1 MRNGDKGEVADD
13 LRQVFRTG
21 DRNYTVEKAWGEC
34 QAFCEKWGK
43 YYRGIRKRRQDPSY
57 KAYFTHVS
65 ELRPPHPSD
74 DIHDQ
79 LDRET
84 PEGLPE
90 GDEDARGDAKR
101 RVCTAAYGQDRHG
114 QEVIP
119 EADAENRSRQD
130 PIPGLMKT
138 AEVKLPRLLYFQTKL
153 IHLQSLK
160 NLRTQNGHTK

>member
-1 MRNGDKGEVADD
+1 MAGILREV
-13 LRQVFRTG
+13 
-21 DRNYTVEKAWGEC
+21 
-34 QAFCEKWGK
+34 GK
-43 YYRGIRKRRQDPSY
+43 VLPRHQETRAGSLLQGIL
-57 KAYFTHVS
+57 HVS

-101 RVCTAAYGQDRHG
+101 RVCTAAYGQDSHG

-119 EADAENRSRQD
+119 EAGAENQSRQD

-153 IHLQSLK
+153 IHLQTLK